1 MAELAYATDLKSVPF
16 GVEGSSPSA
25 RTNIIK
31 ENRAQLMASEP
42 ESIAVKTL
50 LFVDLSLRQDR
61 YMRRS
66 EAASWRPKQT
76 IHRTVSQQEEHR
88 FLAREPRYKRF
99 GIGPRLAKTADQVL
113 GWCVRH
119 APRQASLARVG
130 VKDAFSKMG
139 AP

>member
-1 MAELAYATDLKSVPF
+1 
-16 GVEGSSPSA
+16 
-25 RTNIIK
+25 
-31 ENRAQLMASEP
+31 
-42 ESIAVKTL
+42 
-50 LFVDLSLRQDR
+50 
-61 YMRRS
+61 MRRS

-76 IHRTVSQQEEHR
+76 IHQTVSQQEEHR

-113 GWCVRH
+113 GWCVRL